1 MTVNQAVNSQLL
13 SRHPPPL
20 HHFITRDAN
29 LYLLL
34 TSDIRII
41 MSGSEHPEQEDTWV
55 VLNDEDGSFNVTLP
69 LGFGNLILM
78 FMPHLASNGFL
89 SKIYFG

>member
-1 MTVNQAVNSQLL
+1 
-13 SRHPPPL
+13 
-20 HHFITRDAN
+20 
-29 LYLLL
+29 
-34 TSDIRII
+34 

-69 LGFGNLILM
+69 LGFGKLILI

-89 SKIYFG
+89 FISKICFG